1 VPVMS
6 CPSAALLRSQSSSTS
21 RIPPLPFRPCSAGS
35 MALDTLSIFHSFTLA
50 GMADMEYAVILFH
63 IEYAITSFYV
73 LHLLRLRHLPVRGM
87 AASRRHYGQ
96 RHWWQRVQ

>member
-1 VPVMS
+1 
-6 CPSAALLRSQSSSTS
+6 
-21 RIPPLPFRPCSAGS
+21 